1 MKLAASVSLMF
12 RELPLLDRFD
22 AARRAG
28 FHGVEIQRLHEGDP
42 AEMARAA
49 QDAGVQVVLVNCGL
63 ADYLQGGPGLSGV
76 PGRELEFRETF
87 AETLEA
93 AHLLSAQH
101 IHLGPS
107 RVPSGASR
115 AHCHATYRDNIR
127 LALAA
132 SAKTGASLLIE
143 AMNPVDAP
151 DALITDPFLAAT
163 LIRQFRQTRLGL
175 QFDVYHVAMSGS
187 DPVISFEA
195 VQPIVRHVQF
205 ADAPGRH
212 EPGTGQLDVPRILA
226 ALADLGYAGWFGAEY
241 YPAGATPDGL
251 GWLASLVGSEAAG

>member
-87 AETLEA
+87 AETPYPPRAIPGSIGGLASPLSRHLSRQHPPRAHGECRHGGLA
-93 AHLLSAQH
+93 AH
-101 IHLGPS
+101 
-107 RVPSGASR
+107 
-115 AHCHATYRDNIR
+115 
-127 LALAA
+127 
-132 SAKTGASLLIE
+132 
-143 AMNPVDAP
+143 
-151 DALITDPFLAAT
+151 
-163 LIRQFRQTRLGL
+163 
-175 QFDVYHVAMSGS
+175 
-187 DPVISFEA
+187 
-195 VQPIVRHVQF
+195 
-205 ADAPGRH
+205 
-212 EPGTGQLDVPRILA
+212 
-226 ALADLGYAGWFGAEY
+226 
-241 YPAGATPDGL
+241 
-251 GWLASLVGSEAAG
+251 